1 MRGLIWAGWLMVAL
15 GAAMLAGSIAA
26 GFALFGVLMPV
37 TLAGSGVF
45 MIPLA
50 TVRGVEGARLE
61 AGGTRTAKLSLHVT
75 LRNESSYKTRRRVV
89 LPGGRVP
96 AEGETVTVKFD
107 PHKRREFVLVE
118 ESHEVTDRVQRTLA
132 RLRA

>member
-1 MRGLIWAGWLMVAL
+1 M
-15 GAAMLAGSIAA
+15 
-26 GFALFGVLMPV
+26 
-37 TLAGSGVF
+37 
-45 MIPLA
+45 
-50 TVRGVEGARLE
+50 
-61 AGGTRTAKLSLHVT
+61 
-75 LRNESSYKTRRRVV
+75 V
-89 LPGGRVP
+89 LPDGRVP

>member
-1 MRGLIWAGWLMVAL
+1 
-15 GAAMLAGSIAA
+15 
-26 GFALFGVLMPV
+26 V
-37 TLAGSGVF
+37 T
-45 MIPLA
+45 P
-50 TVRGVEGARLE
+50 
-61 AGGTRTAKLSLHVT
+61 
-75 LRNESSYKTRRRVV
+75 RNELLKTRRRVV
-89 LPGGRVP
+89 FPGGRVP